1 MKANK
6 RGLKKAPMKKPNKSS
21 KINSNPFFNPLS
33 FTNFSQI
40 QQAMQSG
47 DTTLSDI
54 VQSYINNIEQKNDE
68 VNAVVSIDKEAALQR
83 SQQIQERIENGTA
96 GKLAGMVIGVKD
108 LICEKDK
115 PTSCASNILSNFESV
130 YDATVIERLRNEDA
144 ILLGRLNMDEFA
156 MGSSTENSIYGPTKN
171 PVDTS
176 KVSGGSSGGSAAAVA
191 ADFCTASLGSDTGGS
206 IRQPASFCG
215 VVGVKPTY
223 GRVSRHG
230 LVAFASSFDCIGPL
244 AHSVDDAARIL
255 ETIAGPDPNDNTSSS
270 RTVPKYTEGLKDP
283 DSNIKIGVPEEYF
296 GEGLDD
302 EIRKGIK
309 GKLSDLEEAGAELL
323 PIHLPHM
330 KYGIA
335 TYYILATAEAS
346 SNLARYDGIRYGHR
360 SDIKDVEQ
368 DLKAEQEA
376 LEEQIKQAKGEEKQ
390 KLVDKLNDMDSS
402 LIRLYKKSRTEG
414 FGPEV
419 KRRIM
424 LGTYVLSA
432 GYYDAYYAKA
442 QKVRRLIKQDF
453 TEAFDKVDVIV
464 SPTAPTTA
472 FDLGENQDNPVQM
485 YLNDIYTISANLA
498 GICGINVPAG
508 THSDGLPYGMQFMAN
523 TFEEGKLFN
532 AAKLVEQLG

>member
-1 MKANK
+1 MNY
-6 RGLKKAPMKKPNKSS
+6 SS
-21 KINSNPFFNPLS
+21 LN
-33 FTNFSQI
+33 QI
-40 QQAMQSG
+40 QQQLESG
-47 DTTLSDI
+47 DISLPEI
-54 VQSYINNIEQKNDE
+54 VDHYIKKIEQDNDE
-68 VNAVVSIDKEAALQR
+68 INAVVSLDKEKALQKAEKV
-83 SQQIQERIENGTA
+83 QQRIDDDSA
-96 GKLAGMVIGVKD
+96 GRLAGMVVGVKD

-115 PTSCASNILSNFESV
+115 QTTCASGILSNFESV
-130 YDATVIERLRNEDA
+130 YDATVVEKLLNEDA

-156 MGSSTENSIYGPTKN
+156 MGSSTENTIYGPARN
-171 PVDTS
+171 PRDTS
-176 KVSGGSSGGSAAAVA
+176 KVPGGSSGGSAAAVA

-206 IRQPASFCG
+206 IRQPASYCG

-244 AHSVDDAARIL
+244 TNSVEDAAVLL
-255 ETIAGPDPNDNTSSS
+255 EVIAGFDSNDNTSST
-270 RTVPKYTEGLKDP
+270 REVPDYLHFVEKP
-283 DSNIKIGVPEEYF
+283 DSNIRIGVPEEYF

-302 EIRKGIK
+302 EIRDGIQN
-309 GKLSDLEEAGAELL
+309 KLSKLENNGAELV

-360 SDIKDVEQ
+360 ADVKEVEKE
-368 DLKAEQEA
+368 LKQERQA
-376 LEEQIKQAKGEEKQ
+376 IEEQIKLAEGDQKVKLGE
-390 KLVDKLNDMDSS
+390 KLDEMDSS

-414 FGPEV
+414 FGTEV

-453 TEAFDKVDVIV
+453 TEAFEEVDVIV

-472 FDLGENQDNPVQM
+472 FDVGAKMDNPVQM
-485 YLNDIYTISANLA
+485 YLNDVYTISANLA
-498 GICGINVPAG
+498 GICGISIPGG
-508 THSDGLPYGMQFMAN
+508 THSNGLPYGMQFMAAP
-523 TFEEGKLFN
+523 FEEGKLFN
-532 AAKLVEQLG
+532 AARLVEQLG